1 MYLKRLEMLGFKSF
15 ALRTFLEFSPGIT
28 AVIGPNGSGKS
39 NVADSMRWVLG
50 EQNMRQ
56 LRGKKSDDIIFVGGQ
71 GRAPLGMAEVTL
83 TLDNST
89 GWVPSEYSEIS
100 VTRRSYRSGENEYLI
115 NKQKVRLKDV
125 LLLLAQARIGHD
137 SYTVVGQG
145 LIDAAL
151 SLRAE
156 ERRGLFEDAA
166 GIRPFQVQRTDA
178 ENRLKQTAQNLERL
192 RDIVRE
198 IEPRLAPLEEQA
210 KKAVEFGQLN
220 RELQEALLA
229 WYGLQWRRLR
239 MIKERAEQVEQAQ
252 AQQVQQNEVALK
264 AIDEQLEA
272 SRVTRRSTQ
281 ARISEVRKASS
292 EANGAAQRMERD
304 LAVSEERIVGLE
316 RQHTDFEQEERR
328 LRERLIAAQ
337 KRCID
342 LEEQCDLADEGLDTN
357 AAHLATLEGQV
368 TKAQKEYEMDERRLR
383 GAQNDLVQVQARLS
397 STQTE
402 LGRLQKQLAER
413 NSTLANRRDT
423 IAQAQQSLHAVET
436 RLIEERARQEA
447 ARDEEQ
453 HITQR
458 KQTIA
463 RAIADAQQE
472 MDRLKGLLAEAERRK
487 RSVIER
493 LNMLKNWRQSLSG
506 YSDGVRALLRAPAG
520 RLTGLLGPVPQLGV
534 VPVGMEL
541 ALEGALGPYMQA
553 VVVQR
558 LEHAQRC
565 LSYLQQ
571 VQSGKAMVLWLERV
585 GDGEDEVIDGEDVVL
600 DPHTIQ
606 EEVEG
611 AVLQR
616 FLDASPA
623 LKEQVVGF
631 AWRLVQCEPRYV
643 PLFRQLLHGVV
654 VTRSLE
660 AAQHLLMWALPL
672 SVASATDL
680 PFTSVVTLKGE
691 VLHVAGWLVGG
702 GGKESGQQGLL
713 AHERELRELPQ
724 QVDEHNALIDK
735 MNNLISEVQRGQ
747 EGRRIEQSS
756 IEKELQKAVARN
768 NELNKV
774 VGNSQRELERLQTE
788 IKLAASVEQQ
798 LAAEVAGLAQEVQAV
813 QERMRTYEK
822 SQREMSGL
830 VEELQIEIEERAIAF
845 RRQQDELGKTR
856 TALAVKRQE
865 AKALR
870 QQLNTLQA
878 QAQDLKAQVGQQVAR
893 IKETEQ
899 RYQALQET
907 LTLHRA
913 NLEQARVRASTLTGD
928 LKHVEGQLFEIDQ
941 QVSSVEKQRAQTQQS
956 LNQQEAH
963 YRKALLESQR
973 ARDAVESLLSQLQ
986 EEMGISDPQELL
998 VGIGLA
1004 PIGDPTSPTEER
1016 PHTSDEHNAD
1026 PDMLKDLSDEEEAS
1040 LRRNR
1045 RRIETLR
1052 NRLKAMGGCDMDAPQ
1067 MYEETKT
1074 RYEFM
1079 TSQINDMEQAALHL
1093 HAIIGQLD
1101 VTMARQFE
1109 ATFQAVNARFREH
1122 FTTLFS
1128 GGTAHLELI
1137 TAKNGDED
1145 DDSRRGSGLS
1155 LPVSE
1160 APESRRGS
1168 SSSLPNTPP
1177 SMPTGVEVIV
1187 QPPGKKV
1194 QDLSLLSGGERALVS
1209 AALLFSLLE
1218 INPPPFCLLDEV
1230 DAALD
1235 ESNVTRFCD
1244 ILKRLAQRTQFIVIT
1259 HNRVTMTA
1267 AQVIY
1272 GVSMRDS
1279 VSRLLSMCLEEVS
1292 AVIHS

>member
-1 MYLKRLEMLGFKSF
+1 MLGFKSF
-15 ALRTFLEFSPGIT
+15 ASRTFLEFSPGIT

-39 NVADSMRWVLG
+39 NVADAMRWVLG

-89 GWVPSEYSEIS
+89 GWVPSEFSEIS

-178 ENRLKQTAQNLERL
+178 ENRLKQTEQNLERL

-198 IEPRLAPLEEQA
+198 IEPRLAPLEAQA
-210 KKAVEFGQLN
+210 KKAVEFEQLN
-220 RELQEALLA
+220 KELQETLLA
-229 WYGLQWRRLR
+229 WYALQWRRLGV
-239 MIKERAEQVEQAQ
+239 IKERTEQAEGEQAQ
-252 AQQVQQNEVALK
+252 HVRQHEAALK
-264 AIDEQLEA
+264 AIDEQ
-272 SRVTRRSTQ
+272 VTALRAARQATQ
-281 ARISEVRKASS
+281 ARISEVRKAYG
-292 EANGAAQRMERD
+292 EANDAVQKMERD

-316 RQHTDFEQEERR
+316 RQRTDFQQEERR
-328 LRERLIAAQ
+328 LRERLIALQ
-337 KRCID
+337 KQCID
-342 LEEQCDLADEGLDTN
+342 LEEQCDLADEAVDTG
-357 AAHLATLEGQV
+357 ATHLASLEGQV
-368 TKAQKEYEMDERRLR
+368 AKAQKEYEMDERRLR
-383 GAQNDLVQVQARLS
+383 GAQNDLVQVQVRLG

-402 LGRLQKQLAER
+402 LGRLQKQLGER
-413 NSTLANRRDT
+413 NRTLASRRDT
-423 IAQAQQSLHAVET
+423 IAQAQQSLRTVEN
-436 RLIEERARQEA
+436 RLVEERSRQET
-447 ARDEEQ
+447 ARNEEQ
-453 HITQR
+453 QIIQR

-472 MDRLKGLLAEAERRK
+472 VDRLKGLLIEAERRK
-487 RSVIER
+487 RSMADR

-520 RLTGLLGPVPQLGV
+520 KLTGMLGPVPQLGV
-534 VPVGMEL
+534 VPVRMEQ
-541 ALEGALGPYMQA
+541 ALEAALGPYMQA

-558 LEHAQRC
+558 LEDAQRC

-571 VQSGKAMVLWLERV
+571 GQSGKAMVLWLERV
-585 GDGEDEVIDGEDVVL
+585 EEDETADRREPL
-600 DPHTIQ
+600 TIQ
-606 EEVEG
+606 DEVER
-611 AVLQR
+611 AVLRR
-616 FLDASPA
+616 FLDESPA

-643 PLFRQLLHGVV
+643 PLFHRLLHGVV
-654 VTRSLE
+654 VARTLE
-660 AAQHLLMWALPL
+660 SAQELLMWALPL
-672 SVASATDL
+672 SIASDTDL

-691 VLHVAGWLVGG
+691 VFHVDGWLVGG
-702 GGKESGQQGLL
+702 TGKESGQQGLL
-713 AHERELRELPQ
+713 AYERELRELPQ

-735 MNNLISEVQRGQ
+735 MHALISEVQRGQ
-747 EGRRIEQSS
+747 EGRRIEQSA
-756 IEKELQKAVARN
+756 IEKELQKVGARN
-768 NELNKV
+768 NELNKII
-774 VGNSQRELERLQTE
+774 GNSQRELERLQTE
-788 IKLAASVEQQ
+788 VKLAASVEQQ
-798 LAAEVAGLAQEVQAV
+798 LAAEVAGLEQEVQAV
-813 QERMRTYEK
+813 QERVRTHEK
-822 SQREMSGL
+822 LQREMSGL

-870 QQLNTLQA
+870 QQLTALQT
-878 QAQDLKAQVGQQVAR
+878 QAQDIKAQVGQQVAR
-893 IKETEQ
+893 LKEAEQ
-899 RYQALQET
+899 RHLALEET
-907 LTLHRA
+907 LTQHRA
-913 NLEQARVRASTLTGD
+913 HLEQARVRVSTLTGD
-928 LKHVEGQLFEIDQ
+928 LKHVEGELSEIEH
-941 QVSSVEKQRAQTQQS
+941 QVSSVEKQRMQTQQS
-956 LNQQEAH
+956 LNEQQAH

-986 EEMGISDPQELL
+986 EETDISDPEELL
-998 VGIGLA
+998 HQVTA
-1004 PIGDPTSPTEER
+1004 QTEEGQGEEGHLEGQNDR
-1016 PHTSDEHNAD
+1016 DTLE
-1026 PDMLKDLSDEEEAS
+1026 DLSEEEEAL

-1052 NRLKAMGGCDMDAPQ
+1052 NRLKAMGGCDMSAPQ

-1079 TSQINDMEQAALHL
+1079 TAQINDMEQAALHL

-1101 VTMARQFE
+1101 VTMAHQFE

-1122 FTTLFS
+1122 FTTLFN
-1128 GGTAHLELI
+1128 GGAARLELVA
-1137 TAKNGDED
+1137 AKVSEED
-1145 DDSRRGSGLS
+1145 SDSPSLPNDDSR
-1155 LPVSE
+1155 
-1160 APESRRGS
+1160 SRRDSGS
-1168 SSSLPNTPP
+1168 SLSTPP
-1177 SMPTGVEVIV
+1177 TTMPAGVDVIV

-1235 ESNVTRFCD
+1235 ESNVARFCD
-1244 ILKRLAQRTQFIVIT
+1244 ILKRLSQRTQFIVIT
-1259 HNRVTMTA
+1259 HNRVTMTV

-1279 VSRLLSMCLEEVS
+1279 VSRLLSMRLEDVV
-1292 AVIHS
+1292 AVNHS